1 MKEMFRF
8 TKEAA
13 KSPDKMKEFI
23 NGKYEE
29 LAIILPTRKKKYE
42 YKNWADMTK
51 SKGIF
56 NNPALCDDQWNLV
69 VTRPGS
75 SQYVEKHD
83 VTKLV
88 PDKDGIYH
96 TKVVKTYWRP
106 VPNKDGR
113 TEYYTQERLPFW
125 EAIKHLRTL
134 GDEASAIAEEF
145 REAYYLYKFA
155 YMKAARRDALYF
167 EAAANVIMTEAFR
180 KYEEASK
187 KLYAYNAQFRD
198 LAGDVRITV
207 RDLNFELESK
217 QSTYQEYDTVG
228 LAKAVYAAAVFDC
241 GNLSEE
247 LEVLNKH
254 PEMYTFLERC
264 LIPELG
270 VAGYTDFGNPIYHK
284 PLPGVKYPMFSAV
297 GRKQVEINKAD
308 TINKL
313 IECYDFYMSLSE
325 LDREPYYR
333 RWVDAKQ
340 VTHVVRNLDDY
351 MEYKYPDDKTV
362 PQLRDFL
369 TALYDEDDDDAPTNN
384 KRGKY
389 VNAEASVMGILDP
402 EEDNDLIDITDMVVW
417 VGDEDTETPQ
427 VTVCGKALW

>member
-1 MKEMFRF
+1 MFRF
-8 TKEAA
+8 TKEAT
-13 KSPDKMKEFI
+13 KSPDAMKKFI
-23 NGKYEE
+23 NDKYET
-29 LAIILPTRKKKYE
+29 LTLMFSTHKKKYE

-75 SQYVEKHD
+75 SQYVEKHSI
-83 VTKLV
+83 TKLV

-106 VPNKDGR
+106 VPNEDGK

-125 EAIKHLRTL
+125 DAIKHLRTL

-155 YMKAARRDALYF
+155 YTKAAKRDALYF
-167 EAAANVIMTEAFR
+167 ESATNAIMTEAFR
-180 KYEEASK
+180 RYQEASK
-187 KLYAYNAQFRD
+187 KLYAYNAQFKD
-198 LAGDVRITV
+198 LAGDVRIAV
-207 RDLNFELESK
+207 RDLNFELESTTH
-217 QSTYQEYDTVG
+217 QDYDVVG

-254 PEMYTFLERC
+254 PEVYTFLERC

-270 VAGYTDFGNPIYHK
+270 VSGYTDFGNPIYHK

-297 GRKQVEINKAD
+297 GRKQVEINKAN

-325 LDREPYYR
+325 EDREPYYR
-333 RWVDAKQ
+333 RWVDAHQ

-369 TALYDEDDDDAPTNN
+369 TPLYDEDDDAPSSTSS
-384 KRGKY
+384 KY
-389 VNAEASVMGILDP
+389 VNAEASVMDILDAMDA
-402 EEDNDLIDITDMVVW
+402 EFDDIFEW
-417 VGDEDTETPQ
+417 VGDDDDETPQ
-427 VTVCGKALW
+427 VTVCGKTLW